1 MKQLRWHSKPCT
13 FGVSGNAKLSAE
25 YDDDDKHHKS
35 RIALLIAELQ
45 DLAITKNYY
54 IAKEDL
60 IEMYDKAMQTP

>member
-1 MKQLRWHSKPCT
+1 
-13 FGVSGNAKLSAE
+13 VSGNSKLSAE
-25 YDDDDKHHKS
+25 YDDDDRQHKG

-60 IEMYDKAMQTP
+60 IQMYDKAMQTP